1 MSPSFATWIAT
12 FGRVGFARKAPGTWG
27 TLAALPFGVIAL
39 ATIGVWGLAA
49 ISLIALII
57 GTSAADIYEAHIA
70 RHDPKEIVIDE
81 AVGIWLTLAI
91 SQWFATMYSPAEMLT
106 PMIQMLG
113 IGLSFVW
120 FRVFDIFKPWPI
132 GWVDARVHG
141 GLGTMLDDVLAG
153 VAAAIA
159 VCITAHFVLIP

>member
-1 MSPSFATWIAT
+1 MSPSLATYIAT

-27 TLAALPFGVIAL
+27 TLAALPLGVIAL
-39 ATIGVWGLAA
+39 ATVGVWGLAA
-49 ISLIALII
+49 ISLIALIV
-57 GTSAADIYEAHIA
+57 GTRAADVYEAHIA

-81 AVGIWLTLAI
+81 AVGIWLTLVI
-91 SQWFATMYSPAEMLT
+91 SQWFVTMYSPAEMLT

-132 GWVDARVHG
+132 GWVDARIHG

-153 VAAAIA
+153 VAAGVV
-159 VCITAHFVLIP
+159 VCATAYFALGN